1 MPQWNAAGSTRR
13 TVIPSTLMVKSKQVF
28 RGIPNKREFLARA
41 FSRLGVLGLLE
52 RTAAIWRPG
61 LVVFTY
67 HRIATPNTGPFYDP
81 VISATPESFK
91 AQIEW
96 LRNQIRILTL
106 EELVEWIE
114 QGSSRREP
122 VAFLTFDDGY
132 RDNFDV
138 AVPILRE
145 VNVPA
150 TFFIPT
156 AFLNSPRLPW
166 WDHVAYVIKNTH
178 VPRLTLKRDHD
189 GDSPPLVI
197 DLDLSPRTEAIMTI
211 IGAFL
216 DESIADD
223 YWFLDQLGARADV
236 HVDAEDLGRSL
247 FTTWDQLRHLADSYA
262 GLTIGSHGHAHHRL
276 ARLNDNSQRRELT
289 ESKHILESRLGRD
302 VVALAYPYGW
312 PGSYTA
318 RTKALAAE
326 GGYRLAFASSQGIN
340 RAGTLDRYELKRLGV
355 GSGDSASLLR
365 ARAVLHATFN
375 KSFL

>member
-1 MPQWNAAGSTRR
+1 MLKSTK
-13 TVIPSTLMVKSKQVF
+13 LF
-28 RGIPNKREFLARA
+28 HGIPNKREFLARA
-41 FSRLGVLGLLE
+41 FGRLGILGLME
-52 RTAAIWRPG
+52 RVSATWRPG
-61 LVVFTY
+61 LVVLTY
-67 HRIATPNTGPFYDP
+67 HRIAEPGAGPFYDP
-81 VISATPESFK
+81 VISATPESFR
-91 AQIEW
+91 AQIDW
-96 LRNQIRILTL
+96 LRNHVRILTL
-106 EELVEWIE
+106 DELVTWVET
-114 QGSSRREP
+114 GSPGREL
-122 VAFLTFDDGY
+122 VALITFDDGY

-138 AVPILRE
+138 AVPILRHA
-145 VNVPA
+145 NVPA

-166 WDHVAYVIKNTH
+166 WDQVAYVIKKTQL
-178 VPRLTLKRDHD
+178 RRFTLERIHS
-189 GDSPPLVI
+189 GGAPPLVI
-197 DLDLSPRTEAIMTI
+197 DLDLRSRTDAIMTI
-211 IGAFL
+211 IAAFL
-216 DESIADD
+216 DESIADAR
-223 YWFLDQLGARADV
+223 WFLDQLSARADV
-236 HVDAEDLGRSL
+236 QVDAEGLGRSL